1 MIHSLPQPGDH
12 DSSTF
17 CVRRSR
23 RVCREG
29 KILVSM
35 AILLPTLLAFTGLVF
50 DGGLIA
56 TDQWVQQ
63 HATDSAATAAALNV
77 LSGQS
82 DQLSSIATDVVAN
95 GHSLPSTNVV
105 VHRPP
110 SQGAYQGDMKY
121 VEVVTMGTYG
131 SRFINLFGG
140 LREHPM
146 VTRSVAGVDSVN
158 PGAAIMIL
166 DPDPAP
172 LSIADLPTLLQ
183 DLGHLELRSLAVNQ
197 YELGTILDAV
207 PLLSAVIDGVLQ
219 NELLQCTLDAT
230 TDVLDEVASNTL
242 ALHLP
247 ALTAGLEIEGLGY
260 LEVDGSVHVNNAW
273 GGVDERGR
281 CVGDDP
287 GYPNAVACMPLLST
301 TRLKAEHI
309 RVVGGVDREHLY
321 LPLDDGGHCPLQA
334 NRAPVPNP
342 LESLPSP
349 LMLGAVSGVS
359 APETDIVGV
368 TLSASGAEVVL
379 DEILGGLSFLLKPVF
394 DTVRDP
400 IEHKLCNTTY
410 SPGVYRSMTVIAPT
424 GGVTFEPGVYVIC
437 GKNPVTEISL
447 CLLGP
452 IQAEGVLFYI
462 TDEASFDSDGNFVEE
477 TSGDGAPGSH
487 EVTNIVP
494 SVVIAPLLPGG
505 KLTGLNSPGNPLNEM
520 LIFQHPTDR
529 RPIVMECQQLIGNN
543 ALAGTVYAKWGHV
556 QLVAA
561 SAELDL
567 KIASGTARVVT
578 VGTTRLSPKNLFPAA
593 QDVFLVE

>member
-1 MIHSLPQPGDH
+1 MR
-12 DSSTF
+12 
-17 CVRRSR
+17 CK
-23 RVCREG
+23 REG
-29 KILVSM
+29 KILVSL
-35 AILLPTLLAFTGLVF
+35 AILLPTLFAFTGLVF

-63 HATDSAATAAALNV
+63 HATDSAATAAALN
-77 LSGQS
+77 LLAGRA
-82 DQLSSIATDVVAN
+82 DQMSAVAADVVAN
-95 GHSLPSTNVV
+95 GHALGAANVV

-110 SQGAYQGDMKY
+110 SEGAYQGDSNY
-121 VEVVTMGTYG
+121 VEVVTSDTYG

-158 PGAAIMIL
+158 PGAAIVIL

-183 DLGHLELRSLAVNQ
+183 NLGRLELQSLAVNQ
-197 YELGTILDAV
+197 FELGPILSTV
-207 PLLSAVIDGVLQ
+207 PLLSGVVNGLLQ
-219 NELLQCTLDAT
+219 NELLQGVMEAT
-230 TDVLDEVASNTL
+230 AEILDEVVSNAL
-242 ALHLP
+242 SLHLP
-247 ALTAGLEIEGLGY
+247 ALTAGLEIEGLGC
-260 LEVDGSVHVNNAW
+260 LEVDGSVHVNNTW
-273 GGVDERGR
+273 GGVNERGK
-281 CVGDDP
+281 CVGIDF
-287 GYPNAVACMPLLST
+287 GYPHGIACMPLLST

-309 RVVGGVDREHLY
+309 RVVGGVDREWCY
-321 LPLDDGGHCPLQA
+321 LPFETGESSPLQA
-334 NRAPVPNP
+334 NRSPVPNP
-342 LESLPSP
+342 LEGLPSP
-349 LMLGAVSGVS
+349 LLSGGVGGVS
-359 APETDIVGV
+359 APDTDIVSV

-379 DEILGGLSFLLKPVF
+379 DEVLGGLSFLLQPLF

-400 IEHKLCNTTY
+400 IEHVLCNTTF

-452 IQAEGVLFYI
+452 IQAEGVMFYI
-462 TDEASFDSDGNFVEE
+462 TDAAAFDSAGNFVDEA
-477 TSGDGAPGSH
+477 SGDGDPPAHG
-487 EVTNIVP
+487 TTDIVP

-505 KLTGLNSPGNPLNEM
+505 KLTGVNLPGSPLDEM

-543 ALAGTVYAKWGHV
+543 DLAGTIYAKWGHV
-556 QLVAA
+556 LLVGAA
-561 SAELDL
+561 AEYDL
-567 KIASGTARVVT
+567 KIAAGTARVVT
-578 VGTTRLSPKNLFPAA
+578 LGTTRLAPKNLFSAA

>member
-1 MIHSLPQPGDH
+1 MIHSLPRSGDH
-12 DSSTF
+12 DLSTF
-17 CVRRSR
+17 CLRRSR
-23 RVCREG
+23 HVRREG

-35 AILLPTLLAFTGLVF
+35 AILLPTLFAFTGLVF

-63 HATDSAATAAALNV
+63 HATDSAAMAASLN
-77 LSGQS
+77 LLAGRT
-82 DQLSSIATDVVAN
+82 DQLTSTATDVIAN
-95 GHSLPSTNVV
+95 GHSLDSASVLVN
-105 VHRPP
+105 RPP
-110 SQGAYQGDMKY
+110 SQGAYRGDSNY
-121 VEVVTMGTYG
+121 VEVITTGSYG

-146 VTRSVAGVDSVN
+146 VTRSVAGVDSLN

-166 DPDPAP
+166 DPDPAS

-183 DLGHLELRSLAVNQ
+183 DLGHLELRNLAVNQ
-197 YELGTILDAV
+197 YELGSILAAV
-207 PLLSAVIDGVLQ
+207 PLLSAAIDGVLQ
-219 NELLQCTLDAT
+219 NELLQCVLEAT
-230 TDVLDEVASNTL
+230 ADVLDEVASKALT
-242 ALHLP
+242 LHLP
-247 ALTAGLEIEGLGY
+247 ALTAGLEIEGLGC

-273 GGVDERGR
+273 GGVDERGK

-301 TRLKAEHI
+301 TRLKAQHI
-309 RVVGGVDREHLY
+309 RVVGGVDRENSY
-321 LPLDDGGHCPLQA
+321 LPLNEDDHCPLQA
-334 NRAPVPNP
+334 NRSPVANP

-349 LMLGAVSGVS
+349 LILGAVGGVS
-359 APETDIVGV
+359 APESDIVGV

-379 DEILGGLSFLLKPVF
+379 DEVLGGLSILLQPLF
-394 DTVRDP
+394 DIVREP
-400 IEHKLCNTTY
+400 LEHKLCNTTY

-462 TDEASFDSDGNFVEE
+462 TDAATFDSDGIFVEE
-477 TSGDGAPGSH
+477 ASGDGEPPAHGT
-487 EVTNIVP
+487 TNIVP

-505 KLTGLNSPGNPLNEM
+505 RLTGLNSPGNSLNEM
-520 LIFQHPTDR
+520 LIYQHPTDR
-529 RPIVMECQQLIGNN
+529 RPIVMECQHLIGNN
-543 ALAGTVYAKWGHV
+543 ALAGTIYAKWGHV
-556 QLVAA
+556 QLVTA

-578 VGTTRLSPKNLFPAA
+578 LGTTQLSPKNLFPAA
-593 QDVFLVE
+593 QDIFLVE